1 MKVLQ
6 AMNGTFIHFD
16 SQDNKPGNE
25 VKLEYSKK
33 QEVLEYI
40 ATIPDKEKERYHE
53 LLEFIKG
60 FETPFSLE
68 LLATVD
74 WILKEHPNYSA
85 EETYDN
91 IQSWTKR
98 KAQLIDPYHVQIA
111 YQHLDKYKNQ
121 LAL

>member
-1 MKVLQ
+1 M
-6 AMNGTFIHFD
+6 
-16 SQDNKPGNE
+16 
-25 VKLEYSKK
+25 
-33 QEVLEYI
+33 EYI
-40 ATIPDKEKERYHE
+40 NSIPQKAKEKYYE

-74 WILKEHPNYSA
+74 WILKEHPHYSA
-85 EETYDN
+85 EEAYDD
-91 IQSWTKR
+91 IQHWTKR